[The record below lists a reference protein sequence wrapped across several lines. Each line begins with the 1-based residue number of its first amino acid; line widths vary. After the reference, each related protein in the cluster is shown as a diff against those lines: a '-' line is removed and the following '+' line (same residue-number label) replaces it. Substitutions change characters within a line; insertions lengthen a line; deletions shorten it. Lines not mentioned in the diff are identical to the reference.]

1 MQMRGRTSLP
11 GGIGRH
17 FVGEAAVPEELVV
30 RALHWREWKSTNP
43 VECNMN
49 ITSWTDISVW
59 QPSKKLE
66 SYRTKPYCCSLCAF
80 STTFISA
87 YKSHMRCSHE
97 DEMDVEM
104 MIGCPN
110 CPFVSYP
117 KNMKKHIRMFHSEP
131 RKAHVTNINTDQV
144 SPVQPKIL
152 QGKMSNLVKPVY
164 FCRVCHYKNVS
175 MYALKKH
182 VFLSHFGTLVN
193 AYIGEV
199 EPKLVSKDKIPVVH
213 KQKSFYL
220 NKYFCKGC
228 KIKMITYEAL
238 IYHILDRHKKV
249 DHQVKAVIGHVSE
262 LRTVPPIAPKP
273 LMDQASVAALPSA
286 GPSVQPFKAPP
297 IVRPPDQTQPS
308 VGPPVPLVQT
318 PSSVRP
324 PTPSVQALPI
334 TGPPVPLV
342 QVLSRAGPPVP
353 LVPASHIVKPPVL
366 PVQAPPCAGLPVTL
380 VHALPSVGPPLPQ
393 VHVPPSIKPS
403 APPVQALLSAG
414 PPVSSVQAPLNVRQ
428 PMPAAP
434 IVRPVPSSVL
444 TVSAPLDIRSMAP
457 TLFSVSPAVPATP
470 SIGPSLSGVPSVQ
483 STTVAS
489 PMTSSVPASL
499 QQAINMMALKPVTV
513 GSFLPNVNHFPS
525 QNNTIP
531 VTISTTGPV
540 GAPNATQVN
549 LLSAFQNNLTIRTV
563 GPVLPQAILVPP
575 GLTLDP
581 TMRASV
587 PGNVAST
594 TSQAL
599 RQLIQTTSHV
609 NGVPTYTLTPVQF
622 SLPVSSAGMTGGT
635 PGMNSTVQV
644 PMTVTQTNAMTSVSP
659 QQIKEPSPEMTFAF
673 PPVQEQQSEDCVNPP
688 KTQQWKSCSECSEL
702 VPLNLFDSHV
712 AVAHNAEKISNK
724 PDKVVA
730 SASYLQRVR
739 AQIGKCLFCK
749 SYVHKNVLLSHL
761 LTHGLSCLFCAL
773 TFHDLAQLAEHMK
786 SLHAGLKFESVHYI
800 KDGVPTSSQINGG
813 SFNMTITLPEDK
825 MGPNDIH
832 LTLIPNKMS
841 SPHAPLLIEICREK
855 NEATIVKNTPTEEKP
870 DIKCSFCSKLI
881 LESKYEKH
889 LHENHQV
896 APMIHPLLK
905 IPAFKCIHCLGVY
918 TDSMTAS
925 TISLHLL
932 HCRGLNK
939 QPILPKSVVQSKRE
953 VPDIEKNY
961 TTEILNTESEDLE
974 LPPSKRLKVDVGASN
989 HQLSPTSV
997 IDTDP
1002 NSQSLPLPDPSTVL
1016 ALVPKDFEN
1025 CSYEERKLFLLDY
1038 FHKRPYPSN
1047 EEVEMLSSILWL
1059 WKADVALMFSK
1070 KQHLCLRAIK
1080 RRKPLVLLGFNMS
1093 EMRNVKHS
1101 ITLGEI

>member
-1 MQMRGRTSLP
+1 MYQLPVTKLDTIRKSRKKVKGILSDIGLDCCEEFLEWNCFSADMNSRVILYIFSL
-11 GGIGRH
+11 
-17 FVGEAAVPEELVV
+17 
-30 RALHWREWKSTNP
+30 
-43 VECNMN
+43 
-49 ITSWTDISVW
+49 
-59 QPSKKLE
+59 Q

-238 IYHILDRHKKV
+238 IYHILDRHKK
-249 DHQVKAVIGHVSE
+249 

-393 VHVPPSIKPS
+393 VHVPP
-403 APPVQALLSAG
+403 
-414 PPVSSVQAPLNVRQ
+414 
-428 PMPAAP
+428 
-434 IVRPVPSSVL
+434 
-444 TVSAPLDIRSMAP
+444 T
-457 TLFSVSPAVPATP
+457 
-470 SIGPSLSGVPSVQ
+470 
-483 STTVAS
+483 
-489 PMTSSVPASL
+489 
-499 QQAINMMALKPVTV
+499 
-513 GSFLPNVNHFPS
+513 
-525 QNNTIP
+525 
-531 VTISTTGPV
+531 
-540 GAPNATQVN
+540 
-549 LLSAFQNNLTIRTV
+549 FQNNLTIRTV

-635 PGMNSTVQV
+635 P
-644 PMTVTQTNAMTSVSP
+644 
-659 QQIKEPSPEMTFAF
+659 
-673 PPVQEQQSEDCVNPP
+673 DCVNPP
-688 KTQQWKSCSECSEL
+688 KTQQWKM
-702 VPLNLFDSHV
+702 
-712 AVAHNAEKISNK
+712 
-724 PDKVVA
+724 
-730 SASYLQRVR
+730 R

-1101 ITLGEI
+1101 ITLVEEKWCKITVLFLKSICAFVY

>member
-1 MQMRGRTSLP
+1 MYQLP
-11 GGIGRH
+11 VTKLDTIRKSRKKVKGILSDIG
-17 FVGEAAVPEELVV
+17 LDC
-30 RALHWREWKSTNP
+30 L
-43 VECNMN
+43 ECNMN

-66 SYRTKPYCCSLCAF
+66 VGFNYRTKPYCCSLCAF

-199 EPKLVSKDKIPVVH
+199 EPKLVSKDKIP
-213 KQKSFYL
+213 
-220 NKYFCKGC
+220 YFCKGC

-342 QVLSRAGPPVP
+342 Q
-353 LVPASHIVKPPVL
+353 
-366 PVQAPPCAGLPVTL
+366 
-380 VHALPSVGPPLPQ
+380 
-393 VHVPPSIKPS
+393 
-403 APPVQALLSAG
+403 
-414 PPVSSVQAPLNVRQ
+414 
-428 PMPAAP
+428 
-434 IVRPVPSSVL
+434 
-444 TVSAPLDIRSMAP
+444 
-457 TLFSVSPAVPATP
+457 
-470 SIGPSLSGVPSVQ
+470 
-483 STTVAS
+483 
-489 PMTSSVPASL
+489 
-499 QQAINMMALKPVTV
+499 AINMMALKPVTV

-563 GPVLPQAILVPP
+563 GP
-575 GLTLDP
+575 
-581 TMRASV
+581 
-587 PGNVAST
+587 
-594 TSQAL
+594 
-599 RQLIQTTSHV
+599 
-609 NGVPTYTLTPVQF
+609 F